1 MTNLQLNKYI
11 VASHLKMLVSD
22 IEANMTLREFS
33 GWIQYINWENNPEKN
48 DIIDKK
54 TEEEEVVDFFR
65 SRAKKG

>member
-11 VASHLKMLVSD
+11 VASHLKMLVSE

-54 TEEEEVVDFFR
+54 TDEEEVVDFFR
-65 SRAKKG
+65 SRVKKG